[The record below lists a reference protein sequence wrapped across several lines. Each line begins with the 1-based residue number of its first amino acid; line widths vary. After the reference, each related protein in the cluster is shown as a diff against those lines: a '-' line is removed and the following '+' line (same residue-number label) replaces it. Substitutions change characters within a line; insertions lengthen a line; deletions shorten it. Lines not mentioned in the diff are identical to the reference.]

1 LLAGAARARRSGI
14 AAHRFLAFAGGV
26 PAGVSC
32 VALGCG
38 GEGAFL
44 EAMMATGVAAAGL
57 HLVASRRLDW
67 GQSVAPSPPGD
78 ALDGRLLLGVPERL
92 GGMVA
97 SMERW
102 VLDAVAG
109 AVATLARASAWM
121 VATADAH
128 VVSTPVDAVA
138 ARLTRVVRRA
148 EPLFGGSLGRVA
160 WALLGAAGFA
170 ALLHAVWPGR

>member
-1 LLAGAARARRSGI
+1 M
-14 AAHRFLAFAGGV
+14 V
-26 PAGVSC
+26 
-32 VALGCG
+32 
-38 GEGAFL
+38 
-44 EAMMATGVAAAGL
+44 ATGVAAAAL
-57 HLVASRRLDW
+57 HLVASRRRDFSP
-67 GQSVAPSPPGD
+67 GGASPSPRE
-78 ALDGRLLLGVPERL
+78 ALDRVLLIGVPERL

-102 VLDAVAG
+102 VVEAVAG
-109 AVATLARASAWM
+109 ALAVLARAGAWM

-128 VVSTPVDAVA
+128 LVSTPVDAFA
-138 ARLTRVVRRA
+138 ARLTRALRRA